1 MCSAFSRV
9 QSFRYGYVLCADPV
23 MGVVGPTERVRP
35 GSAFRDKGVPHG
47 RDMRTLGSR
56 PLLVDQ
62 ATHHCSWDKSP
73 SRLRLGS
80 LRYLIIPCLK
90 I

>member
-1 MCSAFSRV
+1 MQIKVFLSFSLCVFCIFHEFLTVCSAFSRV

-62 ATHHCSWDKSP
+62 ATHHCS
-73 SRLRLGS
+73 
-80 LRYLIIPCLK
+80 
-90 I
+90 